1 MKYKAII
8 FSLGL
13 FFLFSCKNT
22 QDKKSE
28 SNNKPSLSLEEV
40 KKISKE
46 TYIALFPLVY
56 NYGTMYNQAINSQ
69 APEYI
74 GGFGVYKHYGLST
87 PENKDIPTPN
97 NNTPYS
103 WAWLDVRDE
112 PWVLTMPPSDGNR
125 YYVCQW
131 DDLWG
136 YVIDAPGSVIDGQS
150 GGNYLLTTKKFKGQI
165 PKGIKRVIYS
175 ESEFIGTLTR
185 TGINGEDDL
194 EAMQSIQNGYVL
206 QSLSSFNGLESKT
219 TSEDINW
226 INYDAADLKNIY
238 FFKYANFILNYTIPN
253 INDQTMLENAKK
265 IGVEA
270 GKDWKPEKMESSFVK
285 AINTGIEEA
294 LKEIDQQVKVTSDGN
309 KLFNTREV
317 IGEDYLNRTVGVV
330 VGQFVNYPSQAMYP
344 GFQKDSNGNL
354 LDGSKNNY
362 SITFP
367 AGELPESDYFWS
379 FTMYDLPNRF
389 LIENKIKRY
398 SIGSQTLS
406 LKKGE
411 DGSVTIYFQRDSP
424 GGDKEGNWLPTPN
437 GPFYTV
443 LRIYGPREVM
453 LNGTYKFPKII
464 GDKKN

>member
-194 EAMQSIQNGYVL
+194 EADRKS
-206 QSLSSFNGLESKT
+206 
-219 TSEDINW
+219 
-226 INYDAADLKNIY
+226 
-238 FFKYANFILNYTIPN
+238 
-253 INDQTMLENAKK
+253 
-265 IGVEA
+265 
-270 GKDWKPEKMESSFVK
+270 
-285 AINTGIEEA
+285 
-294 LKEIDQQVKVTSDGN
+294 
-309 KLFNTREV
+309 
-317 IGEDYLNRTVGVV
+317 VV
-330 VGQFVNYPSQAMYP
+330 
-344 GFQKDSNGNL
+344 
-354 LDGSKNNY
+354 
-362 SITFP
+362 
-367 AGELPESDYFWS
+367 
-379 FTMYDLPNRF
+379 
-389 LIENKIKRY
+389 
-398 SIGSQTLS
+398 
-406 LKKGE
+406 
-411 DGSVTIYFQRDSP
+411 
-424 GGDKEGNWLPTPN
+424 
-437 GPFYTV
+437 
-443 LRIYGPREVM
+443 
-453 LNGTYKFPKII
+453 
-464 GDKKN
+464 